1 MGQKVNPIGFR
12 LGNQYTWSS
21 RWFAGKKRYPIMLLE
36 DIHLREMLMKKL
48 KPAGISKVEI
58 ERAVDRWTVTLH
70 VSRPGIVIGR
80 GGSGLEEL
88 KKIMLSQLK
97 LDPKKLELRV
107 EEIRNPDLD
116 AYLVAVSIADQL
128 AKRMPARR
136 VLAQS
141 VDRVTRSGAKGVR
154 ILISGRIGGA
164 EIARKQSLQKGTV
177 PLHTLRADID
187 FAKVD
192 SHTKSGLIGI
202 KVWIC
207 K

>member
-21 RWFAGKKRYPIMLLE
+21 RWFASKKRYPTMLLE

-58 ERAVDRWTVTLH
+58 ERAVDKWIVTLH

-88 KKIMLSQLK
+88 KKMILLELK
-97 LDPKKLELRV
+97 LDPKKLEMKI
-107 EEIRNPDLD
+107 EEVRNPDVD

-128 AKRMPARR
+128 ARRMPARR

-141 VDRVTRSGAKGVR
+141 ADRVTRSGAKGVK

-164 EIARKQSLQKGTV
+164 EIARRQAIQKGTV

-192 SHTKSGLIGI
+192 SQTKSGLIGV